1 VFHLGGFIKAANNMP
16 QGRGKKR
23 NPNSMDTEEVA
34 AKRASVKLNE
44 GDVHAAVRALSEED
58 SFVPP
63 SVDLLVKLQS
73 KHPPRPPDRRIAPT
87 TSCIPLVAT
96 VQD

>member
-16 QGRGKKR
+16 RGRGKKLK
-23 NPNSMDTEEVA
+23 PNSMDTEEVA

-63 SVDLLVKLQS
+63 SVELQS